1 MNSKDNRLIF
11 EAYFNKKK
19 LINEAPP
26 IDMSGDIYSE
36 PAVGGTLPGKGKGYG
51 QGAIEGYAAKAKI
64 SLEDAVK
71 NMARFISS
79 KMPEKKEVSGK
90 TVLHYPGDPKTF
102 EREITPEFSQ
112 TFGVSKTN
120 AGFTIRI
127 VLDYVLKATKT
138 SGGLKKTGVQ
148 RKAERISAVKAKKVA
163 PVSVYEVDKSKPV
176 ADPVLKIVKN
186 GLPEEDVPA
195 REILSLINQIIND
208 YNDTPG
214 LDPAKKIKKIKNT
227 QIVDALIKV
236 GVLAEKEVTPQ
247 AEPEAGVGTGEA
259 PTQEEREAL
268 EDAADD
274 QEFINTYAGFGEAPG
289 GGYDIDFDKMD

>member
-1 MNSKDNRLIF
+1 MKDRDSNLIF
-11 EAYFNKKK
+11 EAYIKKFAV
-19 LINEAPP
+19 LNEAPP

-36 PAVGGTLPGKGKGYG
+36 PAVSGTLPGKGKGYG
-51 QGAIEGYAAKAKI
+51 QGAIEIYAAKAKI
-64 SLEDAVK
+64 TLEDAVK

-79 KMPEKKEVSGK
+79 KMPEKKEVGGK

-127 VLDYVLKATKT
+127 VLDYVLKAAKT
-138 SGGLKKTGVQ
+138 TGGLKKTGVQ
-148 RKAERISAVKAKKVA
+148 RKAERISAVKAKKTA

-176 ADPVLKIVKN
+176 TDPILKIVKN

-195 REILSLINQIIND
+195 KEILSLINQIIND

-214 LDPAKKIKKIKNT
+214 LDPVKKIKKVKNT
-227 QIVDALIKV
+227 LVVDALVKA
-236 GVLAEKEVTPQ
+236 GVLAEKEVAPQ
-247 AEPEAGVGTGEA
+247 AEPEAGVGTGES
-259 PTQEEREAL
+259 PTQEERDAL

-274 QEFINTYAGFGEAPG
+274 QEFVNTYAGFGEAPG
-289 GGYDIDFDKMD
+289 GGYDIDYDRID

>member
-1 MNSKDNRLIF
+1 MNSRDNKLIF

-19 LINEAPP
+19 LLNEAPP
-26 IDMSGDIYSE
+26 IDMSGDIYPE
-36 PAVGGTLPGKGKGYG
+36 PAVSGTLPGKGRGYG
-51 QGAIEGYAAKAKI
+51 QGAIENYASRAKI

-79 KMPEKKEVSGK
+79 KMPDKKEVNGK
-90 TVLHYPGDPKTF
+90 TILHYPGDPKTF

-112 TFGVSKTN
+112 TFGISKTN

-138 SGGLKKTGVQ
+138 SGGLKKTGMQ
-148 RKAERISAVKAKKVA
+148 RKADRISAVKAKKSV

-176 ADPVLKIVKN
+176 ADPILKIVKN
-186 GLPEEDVPA
+186 GLPEEDIPA
-195 REILSLINQIIND
+195 KEILSLINQIIND

-214 LDPAKKIKKIKNT
+214 LDFAKKIKKVKNT
-227 QIVDALIKV
+227 QVVDALVKA

-247 AEPEAGVGTGEA
+247 AEPEAGVGTGES
-259 PTQEEREAL
+259 PTQEERDAL

-274 QEFINTYAGFGEAPG
+274 QEFVKTYAGFEEMPG
-289 GGYDIDFDKMD
+289 GGYDVDYDRMD